1 MLSRKQ
7 NLMQADISDQSGQIE
22 IATNVAS
29 VRMTSGW
36 LRIFLV
42 FASVL
47 GLVCGGGILFLM
59 YVAIMGPATYVYPPG
74 QTPQRFLAV
83 AKEVGGL
90 QPGEK
95 VEFFYSVGFTDVREG
110 FTYVSDQKVVVYDP
124 EGEPPLVTI
133 DYGDIQGLEFTR
145 NESFLL
151 DSVIAVE
158 TEDSYELILVASEKG
173 RDVEF
178 YEAIRAR
185 VRDSE

>member
-1 MLSRKQ
+1 
-7 NLMQADISDQSGQIE
+7 
-22 IATNVAS
+22 
-29 VRMTSGW
+29 
-36 LRIFLV
+36 
-42 FASVL
+42 
-47 GLVCGGGILFLM
+47 
-59 YVAIMGPATYVYPPG
+59 
-74 QTPQRFLAV
+74 
-83 AKEVGGL
+83 
-90 QPGEK
+90 
-95 VEFFYSVGFTDVREG
+95 
-110 FTYVSDQKVVVYDP
+110 VSDQKVVVYDP